1 MPSPSTLIIPILAG
15 IAAGTT
21 LVFISGFWI
30 LSPTSREMRRGYF
43 NAFVTGLLLAAAI
56 EVIPNALEALE
67 IAGWRVFA
75 MLMPP
80 NTVFASDSFW
90 NVLVQPAQVQLMV
103 RGLGAAAV
111 MLIFFRANAI
121 PVAGDGER
129 DEVLHD
135 MPRARLALPLQGT
148 DYVGLLVNTLGL
160 GSYTLWISL
169 TAGLLPRASLALV
182 LLVASSSLLG
192 VAALGLLNNL
202 RRRWWL
208 LAAASLL
215 PGLVAGFGAVWK
227 GEHPAIELAL
237 LPLLLGALC
246 LVYGIGRL
254 LRLLQ
259 HEIGLGWQTSAAVAV
274 GALVLYQSRF
284 LLSV

>member
-1 MPSPSTLIIPILAG
+1 MLIIPIAVG

-21 LVFISGFWI
+21 LVFISGFWV
-30 LSPTSREMRRGYF
+30 LNPTSREMRRGYF

-56 EVIPNALEALE
+56 EIIPNALEALE
-67 IAGWRVFA
+67 IAGGRMFGALISPSV
-75 MLMPP
+75 
-80 NTVFASDSFW
+80 ASAPDSFW
-90 NVLVQPAQVQLMV
+90 NVLVQPAQLQIMI

-121 PVAGDGER
+121 PVSEAGELEEAQER
-129 DEVLHD
+129 RQG
-135 MPRARLALPLQGT
+135 MPHARFVLPLEGT

-160 GSYTLWISL
+160 LSYALWISL
-169 TAGLLPRASLALV
+169 TVGLLPRPSLGLV

-192 VAALGLLNNL
+192 VTALGLLGNL

-208 LAAASLL
+208 VAMASLL
-215 PGLVAGFGAVWK
+215 PGLVAGLGVVWK
-227 GEHPAIELAL
+227 GERPAIELAL

-259 HEIGLGWQTSAAVAV
+259 HEIGLGWQTTAAVAI
-274 GALVLYQSRF
+274 GALLLYQSRV
-284 LLSV
+284 LLFA

>member
-1 MPSPSTLIIPILAG
+1 MLIIPIVVG

-21 LVFISGFWI
+21 LVFVSGFWI
-30 LSPTSREMRRGYF
+30 LNPTSREMRRGYF

-67 IAGWRVFA
+67 IAGGRILGAFISPGVSSA
-75 MLMPP
+75 P
-80 NTVFASDSFW
+80 DSFW
-90 NVLVQPAQVQLMV
+90 NVLVQPAQMQIMV

-121 PVAGDGER
+121 PVSEAGQLDEAREER
-129 DEVLHD
+129 QGFRR
-135 MPRARLALPLQGT
+135 PRLMLPLEGT
-148 DYVGLLVNTLGL
+148 DYVGLVVNTLGL
-160 GSYTLWISL
+160 VSYTLWVSL
-169 TAGLLPRASLALV
+169 TLGLLPRPSLSLI

-192 VAALGLLNNL
+192 VTALGLLGNL

-208 LAAASLL
+208 VAIVSFL
-215 PGLVAGFGAVWK
+215 PGLVAGLGVVWK
-227 GEHPAIELAL
+227 GERPAIELAL
-237 LPLLLGALC
+237 LPLLFGALC

-259 HEIGLGWQTSAAVAV
+259 HEIGLGWQTTAAVAI
-274 GALVLYQSRF
+274 GALLLYESRF
-284 LLSV
+284 LLSA